1 MGGAKTVYNWD
12 EVTSSLELT
21 SLTITYGYKANGA
34 SAVEVKNTS
43 YEHHALTLADC
54 ILWDPDA
61 SVIVNGGI
69 EAEETVKEYLE
80 LAKCSYTNVSGD
92 PDTEVVKCTVG

>member
-1 MGGAKTVYNWD
+1 M
-12 EVTSSLELT
+12 TSELELT
-21 SLTITYGYKANGA
+21 SLTITYGYKALGA

-54 ILWDPDA
+54 ILCDPDA

-80 LAKCSYTNVSGD
+80 VAKCSYTDVSGD
-92 PDTEVVKCTVG
+92 PDSVVVIETV